1 MKIFAF
7 ADEADNR
14 LDGQIAAMRRNGLDG
29 IEIRRVDGENVS
41 DISTKKAVEIREKL
55 DDAGLTT
62 WSIGSPIGKIDI
74 EQDDFAAHMDKLKH
88 TLEIANILQ
97 SQNIRMFSF
106 YIPKGKNPA
115 DYRQEVIDRLGVM
128 LDIAKG
134 TGIDLCHENE
144 KGIYG
149 DIASRCLELHRTLPE
164 LKGVFDP
171 ANFIQCNQ
179 DTWEGW
185 QMLHP
190 YIKYMHIKDALAD
203 GSVVPAGEGI
213 GNLEKILADFRSR
226 GGNAV
231 SIEPHLKVFEGLTAL
246 ERAGEVSIVSKFT
259 YPSNDA
265 AFDVAC
271 NALRRFV

>member
-74 EQDDFAAHMDKLKH
+74 EQDDFDIHMDKLKH
-88 TLEIANILQ
+88 TLEIANILR

-115 DYRQEVIDRLGVM
+115 DYRQEVIDRLGTM
-128 LDIAKG
+128 LEVTKG

-149 DIASRCLELHRTLPE
+149 DIASRCLELHQTLPA

-171 ANFIQCNQ
+171 ANFIQCHQ

-213 GNLEKILADFRSR
+213 GNLAKILADFRSR
-226 GGNAV
+226 GGNEV
-231 SIEPHLKVFEGLTAL
+231 SIEPHLTVFEGLKGL
-246 ERAGEVSIVSKFT
+246 GRAGEASIVSKFT

>member
-1 MKIFAF
+1 MRIFAF

-14 LDGQIAAMRRNGLDG
+14 LDGQIAAMRRNGLNG
-29 IEIRRVDGENVS
+29 LEIRSVDGENVS
-41 DISTKKAVEIREKL
+41 DISKKKAAEIREKL
-55 DDAGLTT
+55 EDAGLIT

-74 EQDDFAAHMDKLKH
+74 EKDDFSAHLEKLKH
-88 TLEIANILQ
+88 TVEIAHVLDAR
-97 SQNIRMFSF
+97 NIRVFSF
-106 YIPKGKNPA
+106 YIPKGKNPS
-115 DYRQEVIDRLGVM
+115 DYRQEVIDRLGTM
-128 LDIAKG
+128 LEVTKG

-149 DIASRCLELHRTLPE
+149 DIASRCLELHKTLPE

-179 DTWEGW
+179 DTWQGW
-185 QMLHP
+185 QLLRP
-190 YIKYMHIKDALAD
+190 YIKYMHIKDALSD

-213 GNLEKILADFRSR
+213 GNLKKILEDFTSR
-226 GGNAV
+226 GGKEV
-231 SIEPHLKVFEGLTAL
+231 SIEPHLKVFEGLKGL
-246 ERAGEVSIVSKFT
+246 GREEEVSIVSKFT

-271 NALRRFV
+271 DALRKLV